1 MQELFGTLSG
11 VFTAIMIVLLGGI
24 SLWAWSGKRRDAF
37 DASAC
42 VPLEEDAAI
51 RDAGST
57 RERAP

>member
-37 DASAC
+37 DASAR
-42 VPLEEDAAI
+42 VPLEEDAAM